1 MSFKEEVEFELDME
15 GGQELAQERETETH
29 KGLQKREPAGCVQ
42 ETQMNPSQEIQ
53 TLVGKNGPVEA
64 SGKDLKIQKS
74 EFHWV

>member
-1 MSFKEEVEFELDME
+1 MNFKEEVEFELDME
-15 GGQELAQERETETH
+15 GGQELAQEREIETH

-42 ETQMNPSQEIQ
+42 ETQMNPSQ
-53 TLVGKNGPVEA
+53 VGKNGPVEA